1 MFESLRNLFQR
12 QLVPVSGPLETYRPS
27 SQPYPWFAEIND
39 DQLEQGDIFE
49 DCPTYLPPD
58 SSTIGSETGVVRW
71 AERDLILLSQSCDLV
86 KGREKISQAC
96 LCEVWRRSEFRPPH
110 FLAEVGN
117 LEMIRKG
124 QIPRYH
130 LLAPSQ
136 VSGLERELR
145 IVDLQQVYSLPID
158 FLRARALTGRRLRL
172 LPPYREH
179 LSQAFARVFMR
190 VGLPIDIPP
199 LKKK

>member
-1 MFESLRNLFQR
+1 MFEFLRSLFER
-12 QLVPVSGPLETYRPS
+12 PSMPPGGSLETQQSTSPM
-27 SQPYPWFAEIND
+27 YPWFAQVAND
-39 DQLEQGDIFE
+39 DLEQGDIFE

-58 SSTIGSETGVVRW
+58 NMTLAGEKPVVRW
-71 AERDLILLSQSCDLV
+71 EERDLILISQSCDLV
-86 KGREKISQAC
+86 KGREKIGQAC
-96 LCEVWRRSEFRPPH
+96 LCEVWRQSEFKAPH
-110 FLAEVGN
+110 LLADLGN
-117 LEMIRKG
+117 LEMVRKG

-136 VSGLERELR
+136 ISGFERELR
-145 IVDLQQVYSLPID
+145 VVDLQQVYSLPID
-158 FLRARALTGRRLRL
+158 FLRARALIGKRLRL

-199 LKKK
+199 FKKK